1 MLTIY
6 KGSQTLVNLE
16 VQLALFCS
24 YLTIETLETT
34 GKGVKYV
41 QK

>member
-6 KGSQTLVNLE
+6 KRSQTLVNLE

-24 YLTIETLETT
+24 HLTIETLETT

>member
-1 MLTIY
+1 MLKIY

-24 YLTIETLETT
+24 YSTIKTLETT
-34 GKGVKYV
+34 GKGVNYV